1 MCTRCWVT
9 GGVWLSDSITSKK
22 ARKLKISQPANVA
35 QTIQRYHPEH
45 HAVLGG
51 VWLQPQAAG
60 LRQLLPWVD
69 GTGVSPVPGPFANC
83 WCQLTSPFRWQFL
96 SCTDFSF
103 VAFLRLRVL
112 PPQESHGSFVMEL
125 GAKVTKSF
133 RFFPQKP
140 NSHLV
145 QYLMDK

>member
-60 LRQLLPWVD
+60 LRQLLPRVD

-103 VAFLRLRVL
+103 VAFLRKAAPSGKPWVICHGIRGK
-112 PPQESHGSFVMEL
+112 SHQIISLLSSE
-125 GAKVTKSF
+125 A
-133 RFFPQKP
+133 
-140 NSHLV
+140 
-145 QYLMDK
+145 